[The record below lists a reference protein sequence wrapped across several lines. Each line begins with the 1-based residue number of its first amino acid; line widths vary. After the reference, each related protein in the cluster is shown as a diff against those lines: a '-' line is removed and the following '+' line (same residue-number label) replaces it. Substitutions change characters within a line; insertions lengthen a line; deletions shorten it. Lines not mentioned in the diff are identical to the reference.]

1 MLTIAIDFDNWKLFT
16 LSLFSAQNS
25 RLFVLS
31 RGKHDS
37 AYIKDKWYKEYVQK
51 TPYDTESTCSADKAG
66 FGRKQ
71 NKIGI

>member
-37 AYIKDKWYKEYVQK
+37 AYIKDEMVQ
-51 TPYDTESTCSADKAG
+51 
-66 FGRKQ
+66 
-71 NKIGI
+71 GIRIENTI